1 MIYSRRYWKEYA
13 IWFVVFLSA
22 MFLVKRATL
31 WFPADSPARIALVVL
46 PVLAAGGGFWVELR
60 NLRRIDELQQRIYL
74 ESLFVGS
81 FFLIAFCVGAA
92 MAEIVLQMPRMSP
105 LGPVFAMAFGCGIG
119 LVIAKRRYR

>member
-13 IWFVVFLSA
+13 IWFLVFIGLMIA
-22 MFLVKRATL
+22 VKRTL
-31 WFPADSPARIALVVL
+31 HWFPGDSPARYALVVL

-81 FFLIAFCVGAA
+81 FFLMAFCVGAA
-92 MAEIVLQMPRMSP
+92 MAEIVLGLPRISP
-105 LGPVFAMAFGCGIG
+105 LGPVFAMAFGCGVG
-119 LVIAKRRYR
+119 LVIARRRYR